1 MGRQRAPIAGLSASA
16 RGASSAHDGYN
27 RPMLTPSERTDPTVD
42 APPPPDFAHR
52 LIAWQRRYGR
62 HDLPWQASR
71 DPYAVWVSEIML
83 QQTQVSTVI
92 GYFERFMQRLPDI
105 AALAAADEDT
115 VLSLWSGLGYYA
127 RARNLHAAARRI
139 AHDFG
144 GHFPRDPAQI
154 ESLPGIGRSTAAA
167 IAAFCFGART
177 AILDGNVKRVLARVF
192 GIEGFPGQRAV
203 EQRMWDLAERL
214 LPACDVDV
222 YTQALMD
229 LGATVC
235 TRGAPRCTDCP
246 LHAHCIAR
254 RDDRQRVLPA
264 ARPRRVRPTRYVDAL
279 LLVCAGRVLLE
290 KRPPQG
296 IWGGLYSL
304 PELSRSDDATPA
316 LRSWLQDRGFPFDL
330 TAERLTPVDHAFTHF
345 DLRLQPWR
353 IDLTRC
359 PATMGKSAMLWF
371 AADELDALGL
381 PAPIARLLA
390 RVRAGADAGADAPLG

>member
-1 MGRQRAPIAGLSASA
+1 MGGGKMGRQRAPMAGLSASA

-52 LIAWQRRYGR
+52 LIAWQRRHGR

-144 GHFPRDPAQI
+144 GRFPRDPAQI

-192 GIEGFPGQRAV
+192 GVEGWPGESAV
-203 EQRMWDLAERL
+203 TKRLWALAEDCT
-214 LPACDVDV
+214 PASHVAA
-222 YTQALMD
+222 YTQAIMD

-235 TRGAPRCTDCP
+235 LPRRPCCDDCP
-246 LHAHCIAR
+246 FADSCHARATGRQAELPAR
-254 RDDRQRVLPA
+254 RPA
-264 ARPRRVRPTRYVDAL
+264 RAARRVRRTIMLLAVSDA
-279 LLVCAGRVLLE
+279 GEVLLE

-296 IWGGLYSL
+296 LWGGLYVL
-304 PELSRSDDATPA
+304 PMFDDAA
-316 LRSWLQDRGFPFDL
+316 AAANFVAQRLRGDAARLRDL
-330 TAERLTPVDHAFTHF
+330 APLRHSFTHF
-345 DLRLQPWR
+345 DLDIAPLCAGVAPGRAALEGDR
-353 IDLTRC
+353 Y
-359 PATMGKSAMLWF
+359 LWYNSRAPQAVGLAAPVEKLVRACVVD
-371 AADELDALGL
+371 AADPDRE
-381 PAPIARLLA
+381 
-390 RVRAGADAGADAPLG
+390 